1 LGGAIT
7 LGLGMGLSPVGPTKG
22 NLSSAFAIACHQAR
36 TDTELFERCRDAL
49 VQEFGSESIWMEVQN
64 GQTPAAAIGPADR
77 PELAEEIARCNSGQT
92 DLVVFTMPELAAT
105 VRPAALALALSLSV
119 TIELRSVLQS
129 RQGELD
135 DAVFQLR
142 ALRQVARLLSSVHS
156 TEETEILVLDFMAEV
171 FFAWWACLYRDR
183 GDRYL
188 PLRFRALNKQDSPV
202 PIDRERFD
210 AALPAGS
217 QVSTAE
223 DVALRSLVP
232 ASAELVVPL
241 DAGGERMAFLVLGPR
256 MNETSYGKSE
266 RELASTLSF
275 AAAIALKNAEL
286 VERLHSAAT
295 TDELTGL
302 LNRRAL
308 EERLI
313 AEISRSSRHQV
324 RTTIAMIDLDRFKVI
339 NDTLGHAAGDR
350 FLILVAQLL
359 TRQVRSMDVVGR
371 LGGDEFVVILPM
383 TSATEAMVFI
393 ARVQSAM
400 ALLSS
405 EHPEFGN
412 ATMSIGIAEAPRHG
426 TTPAALLAAADGAL
440 YMAKR
445 GGRDAT
451 EVAPD
456 A

>member
-1 LGGAIT
+1 MALT
-7 LGLGMGLSPVGPTKG
+7 PLEPSKG
-22 NLSSAFAIACHQAR
+22 NLTSAFAIACRQAR
-36 TDTELFERCRDAL
+36 TDSELFERCRDAL
-49 VQEFGSESIWMEVQN
+49 VQEFHSDAIWLEIQN
-64 GQTPAAAIGPADR
+64 GEVPVRAIGPAER
-77 PELAEEIARCNSGQT
+77 PESVEEIARCTSGQT
-92 DLVVFTMPELAAT
+92 DLVVFTTPEQAAT
-105 VRPAALALALSLSV
+105 IRPAALALALSLSV
-119 TIELRSVLQS
+119 TIELRSVLLS

-156 TEETEILVLDFMAEV
+156 TEESEILVLDFMAEV
-171 FFAWWACLYRDR
+171 FFAWWACLYRVR

-188 PLRFRALNKQDSPV
+188 PLRFRALNTQDSPV

-223 DVALRSLVP
+223 DVALRSLIP

-241 DAGGERMAFLVLGPR
+241 DVGGERMAFLVLGPR
-256 MNETSYGKSE
+256 MNETPYGKSE

-286 VERLHSAAT
+286 VERLHNAAT

-308 EERLI
+308 EERLS

-350 FLILVAQLL
+350 FLTMVAQLL
-359 TRQVRSMDVVGR
+359 TRQVRTMDVVGR
-371 LGGDEFVVILPM
+371 LGGEEFVVILPM
-383 TSATEAMVFI
+383 TSAPEAMVFI

-400 ALLSS
+400 ARLAG
-405 EHPEFGN
+405 EHPEFGS

-426 TTPAALLAAADGAL
+426 TTPAALLAAADAAL
-440 YMAKR
+440 YAAKR
-445 GGRDAT
+445 DGRDGA

>member
-1 LGGAIT
+1 
-7 LGLGMGLSPVGPTKG
+7 MGLSPVSPTKG
-22 NLSSAFAIACHQAR
+22 NLTSAFAVACHQAR

-49 VQEFGSESIWMEVQN
+49 VLEFGSESIWMEVQN
-64 GQTPAAAIGPADR
+64 GEIPAAAIGPADR
-77 PELAEEIARCNSGQT
+77 PELAEEIARCTSGQT
-92 DLVVFTMPELAAT
+92 DLVVFTTPELAAT

-156 TEETEILVLDFMAEV
+156 TEESEILVLDFMAEV
-171 FFAWWACLYRDR
+171 FFAWWACLYRVR

-223 DVALRSLVP
+223 DVSLRSLVP
-232 ASAELVVPL
+232 PSAELVVPL

-256 MNETSYGKSE
+256 MNETPYGKSE
-266 RELASTLSF
+266 RELAGTLSF

-350 FLILVAQLL
+350 FLTMVAQLL

-383 TSATEAMVFI
+383 TSSTEAMVFI

-400 ALLSS
+400 ARLVA
-405 EHPEFGN
+405 EHPEFGT

-440 YMAKR
+440 YAAKR